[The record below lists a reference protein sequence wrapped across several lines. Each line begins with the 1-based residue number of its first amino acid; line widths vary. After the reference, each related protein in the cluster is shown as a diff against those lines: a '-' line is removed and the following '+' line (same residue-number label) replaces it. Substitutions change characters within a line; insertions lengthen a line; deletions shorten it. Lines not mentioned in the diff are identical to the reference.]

1 MKILFFGGNRYFG
14 RTILNLLSRNKKN
27 LIYLVNRSNKK
38 NFLKK
43 NIKLLKVDRTN
54 FNDLK
59 KKISGMQFDVVF
71 DNIAYKKKDVNNLF
85 KILKNNYKKYI
96 FSSTVLAGNI
106 NSVSVKRNYT
116 SDEIKYGKNKKKIE
130 DFLKKTKKKYLILRI
145 HSVLGKKDFSKK
157 TFDLLNSKDEDLK
170 KFKIKKKEKIQ
181 FVYENDLSKII
192 AYLIENY
199 RKFTFKTINIA
210 NDHTT
215 IEKILKNSIQV
226 KKNNVILRKRYPF
239 PVNLIINNNKIK
251 KIMPEKLKNI
261 NKILSEINS

>member
-1 MKILFFGGNRYFG
+1 M
-14 RTILNLLSRNKKN
+14 
-27 LIYLVNRSNKK
+27 
-38 NFLKK
+38 
-43 NIKLLKVDRTN
+43 
-54 FNDLK
+54 
-59 KKISGMQFDVVF
+59 
-71 DNIAYKKKDVNNLF
+71 
-85 KILKNNYKKYI
+85 
-96 FSSTVLAGNI
+96 LAGNI

-170 KFKIKKKEKIQ
+170 KFKIKKKEKIK
-181 FVYENDLSKII
+181 FDYKNDLSKII

-199 RKFTFKTINIA
+199 RKFKFKTINIA
-210 NDHTT
+210 NDYTT
-215 IEKILKNSIQV
+215 IEKILENSIQV

>member
-27 LIYLVNRSNKK
+27 LIYLVNRANKK

-106 NSVSVKRNYT
+106 NSVSVK
-116 SDEIKYGKNKKKIE
+116 E
-130 DFLKKTKKKYLILRI
+130 
-145 HSVLGKKDFSKK
+145 
-157 TFDLLNSKDEDLK
+157 
-170 KFKIKKKEKIQ
+170 
-181 FVYENDLSKII
+181 
-192 AYLIENY
+192 
-199 RKFTFKTINIA
+199 
-210 NDHTT
+210 TT
-215 IEKILKNSIQV
+215 HQMK
-226 KKNNVILRKRYPF
+226 
-239 PVNLIINNNKIK
+239 
-251 KIMPEKLKNI
+251 
-261 NKILSEINS
+261 